1 MIVMIVMMIEST
13 SRVLCWIM
21 TGPQNHDTKAKH
33 VKATWGKRCN
43 KLIFM
48 SSKADEKL
56 GAVALEGVKEGR
68 DNLWAKT
75 KARARHTYKRTY
87 VCRPSCDTG
96 DQERDRK

>member
-1 MIVMIVMMIEST
+1 MKNPKYFVMIIMIVMIIEST

-21 TGPQNHDTKAKH
+21 TGPKNHDTKAKH

-48 SSKADEKL
+48 SSARDEEL
-56 GAVALEGVKEGR
+56 GSVALDGVQEGR

-75 KARARHTYKRTY
+75 KAAFKVRANK
-87 VCRPSCDTG
+87 
-96 DQERDRK
+96 